1 MLNRKLQL
9 VLQAQPRRIS
19 AMLPKSASM
28 SSSATLRTD
37 SAALM
42 ELVRGEGVALRLEPN
57 G

>member
-19 AMLPKSASM
+19 AILS
-28 SSSATLRTD
+28 RTRIDEVVGTRCLD

-42 ELVRGEGVALRLEPN
+42 ELVRDKRVALRLEPN

>member
-9 VLQAQPRRIS
+9 VLQAQTEADQRDV
-19 AMLPKSASM
+19 AKSASTN
-28 SSSATLRTD
+28 SSATGCSD

-42 ELVRGEGVALRLEPN
+42 ELVRDEGVALRLEQN